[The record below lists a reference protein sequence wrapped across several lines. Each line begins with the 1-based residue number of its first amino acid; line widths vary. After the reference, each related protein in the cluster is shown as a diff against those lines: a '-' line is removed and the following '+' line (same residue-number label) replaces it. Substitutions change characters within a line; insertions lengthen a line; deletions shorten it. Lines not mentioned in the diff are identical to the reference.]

1 VDAHYLRERGWPC
14 PTAEQ
19 MRRIDGDAIAERGL
33 SGRLLMENAGR
44 AVAEAVK
51 RLAPAARRPLV
62 VCGGGNNGGDGF
74 VIARV
79 LREWDSRVEPTVLA
93 LGDPARRSEEARANF
108 ELLRSSGV
116 EAVLAAEKELDPL
129 LARCDLVIDALF
141 GVGLSRAVEGPAA
154 ELLGALSRASLPVL
168 AVDLPSGISSDLGEP
183 LGPWLR
189 PDWTVTLGLPKLGL
203 AVRPQPGEVWV
214 ADIGLPALSLDAAGV
229 HQHVWTAA
237 TAARHVPARPVL
249 AHKGSFGHVLVV
261 GGSEGKTGAAV
272 LAAEGALRTGA
283 GLVTV
288 AAPRALNA
296 VFEAKLTEAMT
307 LVYED
312 AGRACLV
319 QSALSELLD
328 AAAQRDVLVIGPGV
342 GAAPET
348 RAAVAALLS
357 ASPGPAVVDADA
369 LNAFAG
375 RPEALAAEGA
385 RVLTPHPGEMGR
397 LLGRENSRVQADRV
411 GAARELAQRADAVA
425 VLKGARTVVA
435 APDGEVR
442 VNPTGGPALA
452 SGGTGDVLAGAIA
465 ALLGQ
470 GLAPFDAAT
479 LGAWLHGRAGDRH
492 GPLALAGDVARAIP
506 LVLEELRAGAEE
518 ADGSG
523 ALRRFC

>member
-1 VDAHYLRERGWPC
+1 MDAHYLRERGWPC

-33 SGRLLMENAGR
+33 PRRLLMENAGR

-51 RLAPAARRPLV
+51 RLVPAARRPLV
-62 VCGGGNNGGDGF
+62 ICGGGNNGGDGF

-79 LREWDSRVEPTVLA
+79 LREWDAAVEPTVLA

-108 ELLRSSGV
+108 ELLLGCGV
-116 EAVLAAEKELDPL
+116 EVMLAAEKELDPL
-129 LARCDLVIDALF
+129 LARSDLMIDALF
-141 GVGLSRAVEGPAA
+141 GVGLSRPVEGQAA
-154 ELLGALSRASLPVL
+154 ELLRALGRAPLPVL
-168 AVDLPSGISSDLGEP
+168 AVDLPSGISSDHGEP

-189 PDWTVTLGLPKLGL
+189 PDWTVSLGLPKLGL
-203 AVRPQPGEVWV
+203 AVHPQPGEVWV
-214 ADIGLPALSLDAAGV
+214 ADIGLSAASLEAVGV
-229 HQHVWTAA
+229 RQHVWTSA
-237 TAARHVPARPVL
+237 TAACHLPARPVS

-272 LAAEGALRTGA
+272 LAAEGALRSGA

-288 AAPRALNA
+288 AAPRALNG
-296 VFEAKLTEAMT
+296 VFEAKLTEAMS

-312 AGRACLV
+312 AGHACLLE
-319 QSALSELLD
+319 SAVPELLE
-328 AAAQRDVLVIGPGV
+328 AATERSVLVLGPGL
-342 GAAPET
+342 GTAPGTQAAI
-348 RAAVAALLS
+348 AALLT
-357 ASPGPAVVDADA
+357 ASPVPTVVDADG

-375 RPEALAAEGA
+375 RPEDLVAEGA

-397 LLGRENSRVQADRV
+397 LLGRENAEVQADRV
-411 GAARELAQRADAVA
+411 AAARELAQRADAVA
-425 VLKGARTVVA
+425 VLKGARTVGA
-435 APDGEVR
+435 APDGELR

-452 SGGTGDVLAGAIA
+452 SGGSGDVLAGVIA
-465 ALLGQ
+465 GLLGQ
-470 GLAPFDAAT
+470 GLAPLDAAT

-506 LVLEELRAGAEE
+506 LAFEELRAGVEE